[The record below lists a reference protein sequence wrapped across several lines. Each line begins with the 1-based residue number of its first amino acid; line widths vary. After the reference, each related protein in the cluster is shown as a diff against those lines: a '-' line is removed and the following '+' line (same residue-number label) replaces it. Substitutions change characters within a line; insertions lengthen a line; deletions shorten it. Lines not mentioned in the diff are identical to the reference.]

1 MNDKER
7 QRKEAINRLNLLHT
21 MLGIDNTAVT
31 GFDKGKIPLSV
42 ELFPGFPIST
52 IDLADVP
59 DFEKK
64 VRQFEKKHN
73 CTAYYVVNTCNVFL
87 SILYVSDYMEDWD
100 YERPNPEGYI
110 TSVVYDLSGQFMRPD
125 DTDFGE
131 CQFVNAGGS
140 LKRIV

>member
-21 MLGIDNTAVT
+21 TMGIDKTTAT
-31 GFDKGKIPLSV
+31 GFEKGRIPLPV
-42 ELFPGFPIST
+42 ELFPGFPVGTMS
-52 IDLADVP
+52 LSDVP
-59 DFEKK
+59 GFKRKVREFEK
-64 VRQFEKKHN
+64 EHN
-73 CTAYYVVNTCNVFL
+73 CTAYYVINTCNVFL
-87 SILYVSDYMEDWD
+87 SILYVSNNTEGWD
-100 YERPNPEGYI
+100 YERPTPEGYI